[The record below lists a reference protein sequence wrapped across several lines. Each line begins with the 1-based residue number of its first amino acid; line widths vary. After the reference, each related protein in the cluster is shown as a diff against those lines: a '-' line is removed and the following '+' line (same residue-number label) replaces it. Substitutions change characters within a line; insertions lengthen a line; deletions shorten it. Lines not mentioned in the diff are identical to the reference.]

1 MASSNA
7 VEKKRLVD
15 LFSDLFILGAHLK
28 TARDYGTPDALRMRL
43 VEMFN
48 AAEREAKRLAISDD
62 AVQQVRYAVAAFLD
76 EMILGVPSPHR
87 DAWSARPLQY
97 EFFREHVAGVEFFN
111 RLDGL
116 RKSISTHRDVVEVF
130 YLCLVLGFEGQYK
143 LHGREKL
150 KDLIDGLA
158 RELQP
163 RSGEVPTLSPH
174 GKRPDELIEMVKQG
188 IPSWVVAV
196 SCLAIVFF
204 LYISLSLLINSDANG
219 MAEEIRQLIVGGR

>member
-1 MASSNA
+1 MAGSNA
-7 VEKKRLVD
+7 GEKRRLVD

-28 TARDYGTPDALRMRL
+28 TARDYGTPDALRIRL

-62 AVQQVRYAVAAFLD
+62 ALQQARYAVAAFLD

-116 RKSISTHRDVVEVF
+116 RRSISANRDIVEVY
-130 YLCLVLGFEGQYK
+130 YLCLALGFEGQYK

-163 RSGEVPTLSPH
+163 RGGEMPLLSPH

-196 SCLAIVFF
+196 SCFAIVFL
-204 LYISLSLLINSDANG
+204 LYLSLSLLVSRDANRISH
-219 MAEEIRQLIVGGR
+219 EIQQLIGGGQ

>member
-1 MASSNA
+1 MASSNTG
-7 VEKKRLVD
+7 ERKRLVD

-28 TARDYGTPDALRMRL
+28 TARDYGAPDALRMRL

-48 AAEREAKRLAISDD
+48 AAEREAKRLSIPEDS
-62 AVQQVRYAVAAFLD
+62 VQQARYAVAAYLD

-116 RKSISTHRDVVEVF
+116 RRAISSNRDVVEVF

-158 RELQP
+158 RDIQP
-163 RSGEVPTLSPH
+163 RPGEVPILSPH

-188 IPSWVVAV
+188 IPSWMVAV

-204 LYISLSLLINSDANG
+204 LYISLSLLINHDANG
-219 MAEEIRQLIVGGR
+219 MAEEIRQLIGGGR

>member
-1 MASSNA
+1 MASPTSG
-7 VEKKRLVD
+7 EGKRLVD
-15 LFSDLFILGAHLK
+15 LFSDLFILGAHLRS
-28 TARDYGTPDALRMRL
+28 ARDYGTPDALRMRL

-48 AAEREAKRLAISDD
+48 AAEREAKRLALPDD
-62 AVQQVRYAVAAFLD
+62 AVQQARYAVAAFLD
-76 EMILGVPSPHR
+76 EMILSVPSPHR

-111 RLDGL
+111 RLETL
-116 RKSISTHRDVVEVF
+116 RRALPPNKDLLEVF

-143 LHGREKL
+143 LQGREKL

-158 RELQP
+158 REIQP
-163 RSGEVPTLSPH
+163 KPGEIPLLSPH

-196 SCLAIVFF
+196 SCFAILFF
-204 LYISLSLLINSDANG
+204 FYIALSFVISSNANG
-219 MAEEIRQLIVGGR
+219 IAAEIQQLIGGGR

>member
-1 MASSNA
+1 MASANA
-7 VEKKRLVD
+7 GERKRLVD

-48 AAEREAKRLAISDD
+48 AAEREAKRLAVPDD
-62 AVQQVRYAVAAFLD
+62 AVQQARFAVAAFLD

-97 EFFREHVAGVEFFN
+97 EFFRENVAGVEFFN

-116 RKSISTHRDVVEVF
+116 RKSISSNRDVVEVY

-158 RELQP
+158 REIQP
-163 RSGEVPTLSPH
+163 RPGEIPLLSPH

-196 SCLAIVFF
+196 SCFAIVFL
-204 LYISLSLLINSDANG
+204 LYISLSLLISRDANG
-219 MAEEIRQLIVGGR
+219 IANEIQQLIGGGR